1 MPIDLKAYRETG
13 YDLIPLHRWDH
24 IDALGRERGKSPVDL
39 KWTTGYHLSEEDLLA
54 HVAEGYNLGVRLH
67 NRDVVIDVDPRNQSC
82 PGGHAPVKDMFELG
96 PLLVQGGMDPGI
108 QQHWQCT
115 VCGAVGMTP
124 EQMAAAAGIDL
135 SPYTLVRTG
144 GGGIH
149 AYATKPEDVLIRERN
164 PDWPGIE
171 FKTRGRQVVAAGSRH
186 PSGNYYRWDDLSP
199 PLAFTGILCE
209 VVLSKLERPGVG
221 DLSERP
227 PGEINPAQA
236 ARLLAQLEP
245 TDYADYGDWLNL
257 GFAVFHATNGQAVEE
272 WVEWSTGDEDY
283 AGHEVAIRERWPSF
297 QAVPGEPTRTLATL
311 LREVRGAFGDVNFLD
326 RDMLPDEPPPLPP
339 GAVAA
344 GPPLHPFDQ
353 FNLEFCHVPEGSK
366 DFVYRKKRDGMW
378 QRTNVES
385 FKRLVA
391 HRMMDNPDWDPDA
404 AQNQQNKER
413 IQIAPSWLRSEKRAL
428 FPEGVEFA
436 PGGGREGYF
445 NTYTGFAIEPAD
457 GDWSMHREL
466 IEEVICG
473 GDPEQIDYYLRYHA
487 HMLQYPGQPAEVAIV
502 LRSRHL
508 GAGKNSSAQPF
519 IDIFGRNRH
528 AFMMSQGLGKSFNAH
543 LEKVVYLVATE
554 AFFAG
559 SQEGKSQLK
568 TMITERDLMFEP
580 KGVDAYMAN
589 NCLHITVFSND
600 DWVVPAHIEERRFA
614 IFDILVDRPREWWD
628 RYHAQMA
635 GGGTIGFMKHLLEME
650 LGTWH
655 PRAYVPQTEG
665 LAEQKVQSLDPVSMA
680 IIDLMR
686 DEGHLQGEMVDDIG
700 DLPQWED
707 GPIMVLSSVVA
718 AAIKHDLGGR
728 PGAQRMLAP
737 GALGRALKRLLGD
750 CVAHGRRAMMAGK
763 RPYIWT
769 FAPLSECRA
778 AVESRIGGTVEWT
791 E

>member
-1 MPIDLKAYRETG
+1 MIDLKMYREAG
-13 YDLIPLHRWDH
+13 YDLIPLFPWNH
-24 IDALGRERGKSPVDL
+24 IDALGRERGKSPLNKD
-39 KWTTGYHLSEEDLLA
+39 WTRGDRHTEDDLLA
-54 HVAEGYNLGVRLH
+54 HVAEGRNLGVRLH
-67 NRDVVIDVDPRNQSC
+67 KRDVVIDVDPRNQSC
-82 PGGHAPVKDMFELG
+82 SGDHAPVKDMFCFASIGEG
-96 PLLVQGGMDPGI
+96 ETPQWECD
-108 QQHWQCT
+108 
-115 VCGAVGMTP
+115 VCGCMGMTP
-124 EQMAAAAGIDL
+124 EEMAAAAGIDL
-135 SPYTLVRTG
+135 DPYTLVHTG
-144 GGGIH
+144 GGGLH

-186 PSGNYYRWDDLSP
+186 PNGNYYRWDDLSP
-199 PLAFTGILCE
+199 PLTFTGTLCE

-227 PGEINPAQA
+227 PGEINPEQA
-236 ARLLAQLEP
+236 ARLLAQLDP
-245 TDYADYGDWLNL
+245 SDYADYGDWLNL

-272 WVEWSTGDEDY
+272 WVEWSVGDEDY

-297 QAVPGEPTRTLATL
+297 QAIPGEPTRTLATL
-311 LREVRGAFGDVNFLD
+311 LREVREAFGDVNFLD
-326 RDMLPDEPPPLPP
+326 RDMLPDLGFETPPLEG
-339 GAVAA
+339 GAVA

-353 FNLEFCHVPEGSK
+353 FNLEFAHVPEGSQ
-366 DFVYRKKRDGMW
+366 DFIYRKKRDGMW
-378 QRTNVES
+378 QRTRIES

-391 HRMMDNPDWDPDA
+391 HRTMENPDWDEHKAPT
-404 AQNQQNKER
+404 QQNREY
-413 IQIAPSWLRSEKRAL
+413 IQVAPSWLKSGRRSL

-436 PGGGREGYF
+436 PDGGREGYF

-473 GDPEQIDYYLRYHA
+473 GDPEQIDYYLRWHA
-487 HMLQYPGQPAEVAIV
+487 HMLQYPGQPAEVSIV
-502 LRSRHL
+502 LRSKHL

-528 AFMMSQGLGKSFNAH
+528 SFMMSQGLGKNFNAH
-543 LEKVVYLVATE
+543 LERIVYLVATE

-559 SQEGKSQLK
+559 SQESKSQLK

-589 NCLHITVFSND
+589 NCLHVTIFSND

-628 RYHAQMA
+628 RYYAQMA
-635 GGGTIGFMKHLLEME
+635 AGGTEAFMMHLLEME
-650 LGTWH
+650 LGDWH

-665 LAEQKVQSLDPVSMA
+665 LAEQKVQSLDPVSMS
-680 IIDLMR
+680 IVDLLR
-686 DEGHLQGEMVDDIG
+686 DEGHLQGELGEGVAE
-700 DLPQWED
+700 LPQWED
-707 GPIMVLSSVVA
+707 GQITVLCSVVE

-737 GALGRALKRLLGD
+737 GALGRALRRLLGD
-750 CVAHGRRAMMAGK
+750 YVLHGRQRMIGGR
-763 RPYIWT
+763 RPYTWT
-769 FAPLSECRA
+769 FARLSECRA
-778 AVESRIGGTVEWT
+778 AVESRIGGAVNWT